1 MVLLGLP
8 TAFILELDF
17 LHSAQL
23 VALSVRPS
31 IIIPSVIRTTLKAIP
46 L

>member
-1 MVLLGLP
+1 MVLLDLP
-8 TAFILELDF
+8 IAFILELDF
-17 LHSAQL
+17 LHSAHF

-31 IIIPSVIRTTLKAIP
+31 SIIPSVIRTTLEAIP